1 MDNKKPSTATSLPHE
16 IVLNNRT
23 NLKISGIIE
32 VISATATVVYAK
44 SSAGGLIITGENLK
58 IQNLNNEEKTLEI
71 NGVVNEIKYNQK
83 KKKFLDKLFK

>member
-1 MDNKKPSTATSLPHE
+1 MDNKKTSVATSLPHE
-16 IVLNNRT
+16 ITLNNRT

-32 VISATATVVYAK
+32 VISATATVVFAK

-58 IQNLNNEEKTLEI
+58 IQNLNNEEKNLEI
-71 NGVVNEIKYNQK
+71 NGVINEIKYNQK